1 MKNRDRYIFIKPII
15 KGKIYNITDI
25 FNIFLAVVIKTM
37 RDKIKIRITTIGKK
51 RKILLAIIILNV

>member
-37 RDKIKIRITTIGKK
+37 RDKIKIRIITIGKK